1 MSEEV
6 STFVA
11 ERLQHKAKDIA
22 LFEAALTHASS
33 RGENYERLE
42 FLGDRV
48 LGLVMARWLYE
59 RFPGEPEGNLSRR
72 FNTLVDRVTCSD
84 VGRDIGLP
92 ALIRLGKQA
101 RDDGANFSD
110 NVVGD
115 VVEALVGAVF
125 LEAGFDAAEKL
136 IRRLWEPLI
145 DEQRGVPKHPKS
157 ALQELAASRDLPNP
171 FYEVVSRTGAHHAPK
186 FTVRVSINS
195 LGDAEAEGQSKQDAE
210 TEAAKALLSKLK

>member
-1 MSEEV
+1 MSDEV
-6 STFVA
+6 SAFVT
-11 ERLQHKAKDIA
+11 ERLQHKAKDVA

-48 LGLVMARWLYE
+48 LGLVIARWLYE
-59 RFPGEPEGNLSRR
+59 RFPSDPEGNLSRR

-101 RDDGANFSD
+101 RDDGANWSD

-125 LEAGFDAAEKL
+125 LESGFDAAEKL

-186 FTVRVSINS
+186 FTVRVSIKT
-195 LGDAEAEGQSKQDAE
+195 LGEAEAEGPSKQDAE